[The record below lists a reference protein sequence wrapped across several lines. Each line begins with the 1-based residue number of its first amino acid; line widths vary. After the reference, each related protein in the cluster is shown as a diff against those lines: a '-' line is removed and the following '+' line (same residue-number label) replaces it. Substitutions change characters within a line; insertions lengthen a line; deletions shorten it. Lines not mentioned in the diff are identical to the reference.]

1 MFRLLAY
8 SPEDL
13 SKIYRGLGL
22 MELRCEKTLSALDVE
37 IVKTHRLTGFKAPEL
52 AMIVI
57 SYGVLRWFNPSS
69 IVNLTKELTKMN
81 RKRTL
86 KQESFHE
93 LVKVLSNFDRKG
105 DYNSSKML
113 ILECAKE
120 PISSVFYKAL

>member
-8 SPEDL
+8 SSEDL

-37 IVKTHRLTGFKAPEL
+37 IVKSHRLTKFNATEL

-57 SYGVLRWFNPSS
+57 SYGLLRWFNPST
-69 IVNLTKELTKMN
+69 IVNLTEELTKVN
-81 RKRTL
+81 RRRKL
-86 KQESFHE
+86 KQKGFHE
-93 LVKVLSNFDRKG
+93 LVKVISNFDRKR
-105 DYNSSKML
+105 DYNSSKMMV
-113 ILECAKE
+113 LECSKV